1 MFQKDSPMSLVGS
14 DVLGLITAGMYDNPL
29 TVYREYIQNAADAIA
44 SAGDGGEGRVEIQ
57 IDPSQLCVKIRD
69 NGPGLAHEAAVR
81 ALLPIAQSQKH
92 RESDRGFRGIGRL
105 AALAFSD
112 SVTFLTRTR
121 NDRLVTRIAW
131 DGSELRRKINAARQT
146 ESVIRECV
154 TVEQLTGLAHPTHF
168 FEVQITGI
176 GRHAAGLMLNRN
188 AVRNYVAEVC
198 PVPFAS
204 TFPFASKIEKLL
216 DKGKRPLVLNVILDG
231 EVSPVTRRFAD
242 LIRFSEDRMD
252 SFTELEEV
260 EVPSLDRR
268 GSAAVGWIAHSSYL
282 GAIPKGNGIRGLRGR
297 IGNIQIG
304 DETIFDTLFPEER
317 FNRWCVGEI
326 HILDPRIVPNG
337 RRDFFEPGPHVRN
350 LENHVRTIARR
361 ISALCRSASSLR
373 HKESKFQISL
383 RHIEEAFELA
393 TSGYLS
399 DRDAECLVDRA
410 MNRIQEVRDNIRATN
425 GHVGKRFQ
433 QLEMLE
439 RKLDSF
445 QPRCDPTPFQGI
457 KKADVTAYRKVFQ
470 TLVEISPSPGAVKE
484 VIEAVLA
491 RSRSQLGEEF

>member
-1 MFQKDSPMSLVGS
+1 MFEMGTPVSLVGS

-44 SAGDGGEGRVEIQ
+44 SAGDRGEGRVEIK
-57 IDPSQLCVKIRD
+57 IDPSRLCVTIRD
-69 NGPGLAHEAAVR
+69 NGPGLTHEEAVR

-121 NDRLVTRIAW
+121 SDGLVTRIVW
-131 DGSELRRKINAARQT
+131 DGSVLRRRINGDRQT
-146 ESVIRECV
+146 ESVIGECV
-154 TVEQLTGLAHPTHF
+154 TVEKLAGLDQPKHF

-176 GRHAAGLMLNRN
+176 GRYAAGLILNRN
-188 AVRNYVAEVC
+188 AVRNYIAEVC

-204 TFPFASKIEKLL
+204 TFPLASEISGLL
-216 DKGKRPLVLNVILDG
+216 EKGKRPLVLNVILDG
-231 EVSPVTRRFAD
+231 EVSPVTRRFAE
-242 LIRFSEDRMD
+242 LIRFSEDRTD

-260 EVPSLDRR
+260 DVPSLDRS

-282 GAIPKGNGIRGLRGR
+282 GAIPRGYGIRGLRAR

-304 DETIFDTLFPEER
+304 DETIFDTFFPEER

-350 LENHVRTIARR
+350 LENHIRTIARR
-361 ISALCRSASSLR
+361 ISARCRSASSLR
-373 HKESKFQISL
+373 HKESKFQILL
-383 RHIEEAFELA
+383 RHIEDAFDLA
-393 TSGYLS
+393 ASGYLS
-399 DRDAECLVDRA
+399 NKDAQVLVSRA
-410 MNRIQEVRDNIRATN
+410 MNHIEEIRKNIYATN
-425 GHVGKRFQ
+425 GHIGDRFE
-433 QLEMLE
+433 QLEALE
-439 RKLDSF
+439 RKFGSF
-445 QPRCDPTPFQGI
+445 QPPCEPTSLRGL
-457 KKADVTAYRKVFQ
+457 KESEVVAYRKVFQ
-470 TLVEISPSPGAVKE
+470 ILAEISPSPGAAKE
-484 VIEAVLA
+484 LIEAVLA
-491 RSRSQLGEEF
+491 RA

>member
-1 MFQKDSPMSLVGS
+1 MFEKDTPMSLVGS
-14 DVLGLITAGMYDNPL
+14 DVLGLITSGMYDNPL
-29 TVYREYIQNAADAIA
+29 TVYREYIQNSADAIA
-44 SAGDGGEGRVEIQ
+44 SAGDGGEGRVEIK
-57 IDPSQLCVKIRD
+57 IDPSRLCVTIRD
-69 NGPGLAHEAAVR
+69 NGPGLTHEAAVR

-105 AALAFSD
+105 AALAFSN

-121 NDRLVTRIAW
+121 SDRLVTRIAW
-131 DGSELRRKINAARQT
+131 DGSELRRRINGATQT
-146 ESVIRECV
+146 ESVIAECV
-154 TVEQLTGLAHPTHF
+154 TVEKLAGLDQPKHF

-176 GRHAAGLMLNRN
+176 GRYAAGLILNRN
-188 AVRNYVAEVC
+188 AVRNYIAEVC

-204 TFPFASKIEKLL
+204 TFPLASEIKDLL
-216 DKGKRPLVLNVILDG
+216 EKGKRPLVLNVFLDG
-231 EVSPVTRRFAD
+231 EVSPVTRRFAE
-242 LIRFSEDRMD
+242 LIRFSEDRTD

-260 EVPSLDRR
+260 EVPSLDRS

-282 GAIPKGNGIRGLRGR
+282 GAIPKGNGIRGLRAR

-304 DETIFDTLFPEER
+304 DETIFDTFFPEER

-361 ISALCRSASSLR
+361 ISTRCRTASSLR

-383 RHIEEAFELA
+383 RHLEEAFELA

-399 DRDAECLVDRA
+399 KRDAEGLVDRA

-425 GHVGKRFQ
+425 GHVGKRLQ
-433 QLEMLE
+433 QLEELE
-439 RKLDSF
+439 AKLGSF
-445 QPRCDPTPFQGI
+445 EPRCEPTSLQGI
-457 KKADVTAYRKVFQ
+457 KESEIAAYRKVFQ
-470 TLVEISPSPGAVKE
+470 TLAEISPSPGAAKE
-484 VIEAVLA
+484 MIEAVLA
-491 RSRSQLGEEF
+491 RSQSQPGENV

>member
-1 MFQKDSPMSLVGS
+1 MSLVGS

-29 TVYREYIQNAADAIA
+29 TIYREYIQNTADAIA

-154 TVEQLTGLAHPTHF
+154 TVEQLTGLEHPTHF

-216 DKGKRPLVLNVILDG
+216 DKGRRPLVLNVILDG

-242 LIRFSEDRMD
+242 LIRFAEDRMD

-282 GAIPKGNGIRGLRGR
+282 GAIPKGYGIRGLRGR

-350 LENHVRTIARR
+350 LENHVRTIAHR
-361 ISALCRSASSLR
+361 ISARCRTASSQR
-373 HKESKFQISL
+373 HKERRFQTSL
-383 RHIEEAFELA
+383 HQIEEAFDLA

-399 DRDAECLVDRA
+399 NKDAQVLVNRA
-410 MNRIQEVRDNIRATN
+410 MNHIQEIRKNIGATN
-425 GHVGKRFQ
+425 GHVGERLE
-433 QLEMLE
+433 QLEALE
-439 RKLDSF
+439 RKWGSF
-445 QPRCDPTPFQGI
+445 QPPREPTSLRGI
-457 KKADVTAYRKVFQ
+457 KESEVATYRKVFQ
-470 TLVEISPSPGAVKE
+470 TLAEISPSPGAAKE
-484 VIEAVLA
+484 MIEAVLA
-491 RSRSQLGEEF
+491 RPQAQTRKMF